1 MRHLKLRRLLCFAA
15 ALALAIPALSLRAA
29 AVDKSAAYEAY
40 YFFLKTEEVNIGEPI
55 ADEDYYQ
62 MFSDYFTGA
71 MFHDSRVEK
80 ILHAYLIDVTGDGVE
95 ELFLKRKVSNSFKSG
110 LEAYHSN
117 PSNYE
122 WVCVY
127 SYINGELVRIGQTGY
142 WVYEGEETPY
152 GKGYGTM
159 EPEGFIG
166 SIFSYEKNP
175 YISDDCIYVCKG
187 ADGKYVLCDGVQDLF
202 LDNHTFH
209 LYRFDGS
216 HFTAFKT
223 FETYFHPDWK
233 FGPIESVY
241 GHMLFRIDGESVDRT
256 TAENTLAQYTA
267 GGVTKLVN
275 NDYSEVLNQLEAAVE
290 RDRRPS
296 DWAAA
301 EVDAAAEKGY
311 VPTTLAKNYTAP
323 ITRAEFCR
331 LAVQFYERYTGETI
345 DAAAD
350 FTDTQ
355 DAAVRKMAG
364 LGVVNGVGGGRFDPD
379 GTLTRQDA
387 AAILMRLAGVMGY
400 EPAAAENSFAD
411 RAAIAGYALDFVA
424 EAAAAGIM
432 NGTGNGNFSPLASY
446 TREQSIL
453 TIVRLEKVA

>member
-1 MRHLKLRRLLCFAA
+1 MKHLKLRRLLCFAA

-55 ADEDYYQ
+55 ADEDYYR
-62 MFSDYFTGA
+62 MFSEYYTGK
-71 MFHDSRVEK
+71 MFHDSCVEK

-95 ELFLKRKVSNSFKSG
+95 ELFLKRKVSNTFEDVIGTRTSD
-110 LEAYHSN
+110 
-117 PSNYE
+117 YE

-152 GKGYGTM
+152 GRGYGAM

-187 ADGKYVLCDGVQDLF
+187 ADGKYVLCDDVQDLF
-202 LDNHTFH
+202 LDDHSFH
-209 LYRFDGS
+209 FYRFDGS

-233 FGPIESVY
+233 FGSIESVY
-241 GHMLFRIDGESVDRT
+241 GHMLYSIDGQSVDRA
-256 TAENTLAQYTA
+256 TAESTLAQYTA

-275 NDYSEVLNQLEAAVE
+275 NDYSEVLNKLEAAVE
-290 RDRRPS
+290 RNRRPS

-301 EVDAAAEKGY
+301 EVDAATEKGY
-311 VPTTLAKNYTAP
+311 VPAALAKNYTAP

-331 LAVQFYERYTGETI
+331 LAVQFYERFTGETI
-345 DAAAD
+345 TAAAD
-350 FTDTQ
+350 FSDTQ

-364 LGVVNGVGGGRFDPD
+364 LGVVNGVGNGKFNPD

-387 AAILMRLAGVMGY
+387 AAILMRLARVMGY
-400 EPAAAENSFAD
+400 EPAAAENGFAD
-411 RAAIAGYALDFVA
+411 RAKIASYALEPVA
-424 EAAAAGIM
+424 QAAAAGVM
-432 NGTGNGNFSPLASY
+432 NGTGNGNFSPTASY

-453 TIVRLEKVA
+453 TILRMEKLG

>member
-1 MRHLKLRRLLCFAA
+1 MFFK
-15 ALALAIPALSLRAA
+15 RAA
-29 AVDKSAAYEAY
+29 HAVEH
-40 YFFLKTEEVNIGEPI
+40 LLIIGEHLDAVLVHAHHARGVGHKLGQLTTHARQHVELLGGGIGAHELMHARSLI
-55 ADEDYYQ
+55 AHLAHLAQDRHARPRARKRAQQIEASSHG
-62 MFSDYFTGA
+62 FGTGVIGIVDDA
-71 MFHDSRVEK
+71 GTALGALD
-80 ILHAYLIDVTGDGVE
+80 LLAVTGD
-95 ELFLKRKVSNSFKSG
+95 R
-110 LEAYHSN
+110 EAS
-117 PSNYE
+117 
-122 WVCVY
+122 
-127 SYINGELVRIGQTGY
+127 
-142 WVYEGEETPY
+142 
-152 GKGYGTM
+152 K
-159 EPEGFIG
+159 G
-166 SIFSYEKNP
+166 SIDLLGRHAQAIGNCGGLNGIWDGLHAGDGKHGIDRLTLAKIERKDRTAFVINTN
-175 YISDDCIYVCKG
+175 VAG
-187 ADGKYVLCDGVQDLF
+187 ADLIIGADSHTCTYGALGAFSTGVGSTDAAVGYATGKAWFKVPETLLF
-202 LDNHTFH
+202 
-209 LYRFDGS
+209 
-216 HFTAFKT
+216 K
-223 FETYFHPDWK
+223 
-233 FGPIESVY
+233 
-241 GHMLFRIDGESVDRT
+241 IDGESVDRT
-256 TAENTLAQYTA
+256 TAETTLAQYTS

-275 NDYSEVLNQLEAAVE
+275 NDYRDVLNQLEAAVE

-311 VPTTLAKNYTAP
+311 VPTALAKNYTAP

-331 LAVQFYERYTGETI
+331 LAVQFYERYTGETV

-355 DAAVRKMAG
+355 DSAVRKMAG

-432 NGTGNGNFSPLASY
+432 NGTGDGNFSPTASY

-453 TIVRLEKVA
+453 TIVRLEKIA